1 MNYMADKSMHFH
13 LDKVEDIGGFT
24 VTNVPKDHYF
34 WMLQKA
40 SVTSDE
46 LEFYKYIEQLSSI
59 FLNKVGVSS
68 DIVNQFLVLI
78 HEELSADVFVNDIPV
93 AIEILAKRDLK
104 KMEAVR
110 KRDIA
115 DIRRLRLIDI
125 QIVKTDKLIYC
136 FKVGW
141 KFALFFDLSREL
153 NIEEIELTL
162 GKLYRHLS
170 FQHVFQVLESSI
182 LFEEMLKD
190 GWFPFIELIGGDY
203 EDISKAY
210 ENKFDFESN
219 IERVVSRF
227 GGDRIKK
234 ITDRWWRK
242 DVFQEKRVIIEAGI
256 GSFLQGNNTGYI
268 NCINTLL
275 PQVEGII
282 RIQYFRKTGKGR
294 KVKRPELLRYLI
306 EKGKTKGG
314 YDDSLLLPQPFL
326 KYLEDVV
333 YCDFD
338 LESGKLD
345 LSRNS
350 SSHGVARPQ
359 DYTKYK
365 ALQTVLLLDQIYFYI
380 D

>member
-1 MNYMADKSMHFH
+1 MDFH

-34 WMLQKA
+34 WMLVKA
-40 SVTSDE
+40 SLTSDE
-46 LEFYKYIEQLSSI
+46 LEFYKYIEQLSSF
-59 FLNKVGVSS
+59 FLNKVRVSS
-68 DIVNQFLVLI
+68 NMVNQFLVLI
-78 HEELSADVFVNDIPV
+78 HKELNADVFVNDIRV
-93 AIEILAKRDLK
+93 SIEILAKRDLK
-104 KMEAVR
+104 KMEAVS

-115 DIRRLRLIDI
+115 DIRRLRLNDI
-125 QIVKTDKLIYC
+125 RILKTDKLIYC

-153 NIEEIELTL
+153 NTEEIELTL
-162 GKLYRHLS
+162 GRLYRHLA

-182 LFEEMLKD
+182 LFEEMVKD

-203 EDISKAY
+203 EEISKAY
-210 ENKFDFESN
+210 ENKFDFENN
-219 IERVVSRF
+219 IERVVSHF
-227 GGDRIKK
+227 DGDRIKK
-234 ITDRWWRK
+234 ITDRWWGK
-242 DVFQEKRVIIEAGI
+242 DVFQQKRLIIEAGI
-256 GSFLQGNNTGYI
+256 SSFLDGNSTGYI

-282 RIQYFRKTGKGR
+282 RIQYFTGTGKGR
-294 KVKRPELLRYLI
+294 KVRLPELLRYLI

-314 YDDSLLLPQPFL
+314 CDDSLLLPLPFFEYL
-326 KYLEDVV
+326 KDVV

-345 LSRNS
+345 LSRHS
-350 SSHGVARPQ
+350 SSHGVARPE
-359 DYTKYK
+359 DYTKFK
-365 ALQTVLLLDQIYFYI
+365 ALQTILLLDQIYFYI